1 MALSTIPFSLPAILS
16 VYASMA
22 VLISS
27 KLKYFFYLSSSGN
40 TPYGFEVAY
49 LNQNVRF
56 GTCTILNSSGLLV
69 TTPEPLGKKSRPT
82 MFSKSDDLPDDWVP
96 KDIKKKRTQYSNSGQ
111 LNMFV
116 KSYVSETID

>member
-16 VYASMA
+16 VYASIV

-49 LNQNVRF
+49 LNEKY
-56 GTCTILNSSGLLV
+56 TIV
-69 TTPEPLGKKSRPT
+69 
-82 MFSKSDDLPDDWVP
+82 
-96 KDIKKKRTQYSNSGQ
+96 
-111 LNMFV
+111 NMDH
-116 KSYVSETID
+116 S

>member
-1 MALSTIPFSLPAILS
+1 MALSTIPLSLPAILS
-16 VYASMA
+16 VYASIV

-40 TPYGFEVAY
+40 TPYGFEVG
-49 LNQNVRF
+49 LL
-56 GTCTILNSSGLLV
+56 TWTILNSSGLLV

-96 KDIKKKRTQYSNSGQ
+96 KTAILGN
-111 LNMFV
+111 
-116 KSYVSETID
+116 